1 MTHMSRPRNRK
12 NALVDSLRIIAL
24 ISCIALSGNSIAG
37 SYAHQEGN
45 LEHYLKAFD
54 YGKKADQSWIVP
66 SAEYLASLGTV
77 FDAYLASDYKKAH
90 RLSQSIGHEIIEFV
104 DTSRIPIETHYILQ
118 EKAKL
123 GSANYKGAGIYVTK
137 SSAKPVA
144 IQAPHPQSD
153 LYTELQAI
161 ELYLDSPA
169 GFLFIAGSRRN
180 SSSLSNACSG
190 KYFASDAVHNTNHSY
205 YIAHQR
211 LIESNPQTLVIQL
224 HGFGTTSL
232 KKLQTQCRTNNDK
245 LVNLSEGLKY
255 YSDSNN
261 DYFIDS
267 LAGEINQAGVAKA
280 CIYGEDTRSLGGTTN
295 TTGRFSNNSVDAC
308 TSNAFQ
314 SGHRFIHVEQS
325 FPVRSSYRA
334 EINDQIRDAIER
346 Y

>member
-1 MTHMSRPRNRK
+1 MNRPQNGT
-12 NALVDSLRIIAL
+12 NTLTGGLRIFTL
-24 ISCIALSGNSIAG
+24 INCIALSCNSIAG

-54 YGKKADQSWIVP
+54 YGKKADRSWIVP
-66 SAEYLASLGTV
+66 SAEYLAAFGTV
-77 FDAYLASDYKKAH
+77 FEAYLTSDFKSAH
-90 RLSQSIGHEIIEFV
+90 RLGGSIGLKIIQFV
-104 DTSRIPIETHYILQ
+104 DTSRTPIETHYILL
-118 EKAKL
+118 EKTKP
-123 GSANYKGAGIYVTK
+123 GSANYKGAGVYVIK

-161 ELYLDSPA
+161 ELYLDSLA
-169 GFLFIAGSRRN
+169 GFLFIAGSMRN
-180 SSSLSNACSG
+180 SSTLSNACSG

-211 LIESNPQTLVIQL
+211 LIESNPQILVIQL
-224 HGFGTTSL
+224 HGFGATSL
-232 KKLQTQCRTNNDK
+232 KKLQTQCQTSNNN

-255 YSDSNN
+255 YSASNN
-261 DYFIDS
+261 HYFIDS
-267 LAGEINQAGVAKA
+267 LASEINQAGVANA

-308 TSNAFQ
+308 TNNAVQ
-314 SGHRFIHVEQS
+314 SSHRFIHVEQS
-325 FPVRSSYRA
+325 FPVRSSHRTQ
-334 EINDQIRDAIER
+334 INNQIIDAIER